1 MTNQE
6 YRKYACKLLVGIYDK
21 ELLSSENHKKI
32 TAMIKARELE
42 LWEINSEILKLRL
55 FHPELIEE
63 SEKYLNPTPVKQRPL
78 IDSEYYWMYQLIP
91 APPRLEDFNDYFV
104 RAIETHDHS
113 FFSAFL
119 HYYEPLLNKKARRF
133 IETYAINADYF
144 PDLKQTFVS
153 VLWEQFLKYDKNHEI
168 PLLQIAKHP
177 INDAWHSMVALQI
190 GAVTMSAKM
199 YVLWRKVAVIVNQT
213 RDDRLSAR
221 ELKERIRAE
230 LPEDTSDEAIDR
242 ALSMLS
248 VWREAIP
255 IINKSATAGDD
266 EYDNNFVCEE
276 NISDMGEESVES
288 ELWCD
293 EVRKAFKTAFLC
305 LTAREKELFGKVHG
319 VNPDTFENF
328 PPIDRETL
336 ALTYNYADESGVRK
350 AEDEICIK
358 IAAELCKIEFADA
371 VYAKKIS
378 PPKNQPKAKNLIYY
392 AYHPR
397 CKKQGGVLVIDTDAE
412 PDVEK
417 PFHSCRVVFTAEGE
431 NKSRHYAYLVAKM
444 LVEEQTVNG
453 KLPTRAFMAKHII
466 YAGLL

>member
-1 MTNQE
+1 MTIHE
-6 YRKYACKLLVGIYDK
+6 YQRYACKLLGGIYDK
-21 ELLSSENHKKI
+21 KLLSSENYKKTI
-32 TAMIKARELE
+32 AMIKARELE
-42 LWEINSEILKLRL
+42 LWEINPEILTLRL
-55 FHPELIEE
+55 FHHELIEE
-63 SEKYLNPTPVKQRPL
+63 SENYLNSTPVKQRPL
-78 IDSEYYWMYQLIP
+78 TDSEYYWMYQLSP
-91 APPRLEDFNDYFV
+91 APPRLGDFNDYFV
-104 RAIETHDHS
+104 RAIETRDHS

-153 VLWEQFLKYDKNHEI
+153 VLWEQFLKYDKNNEI

-177 INDAWHSMVALQI
+177 INEAWHSMVARQI
-190 GAVTMSAKM
+190 GAVAMSAKM
-199 YVLWRKVAVIVNQT
+199 YALWRKVAFIVNQS
-213 RDDRLSAR
+213 RGDRLSAR
-221 ELKERIRAE
+221 ELKEKLRAE
-230 LPEDTSDEAIDR
+230 LPQNTSDEAIDR

-248 VWREAIP
+248 MWREAIP
-255 IINKSATAGDD
+255 IINKSATVGDE

-276 NISDMGEESVES
+276 NIADTGEESVES

-293 EVRKAFKTAFLC
+293 EVRKAFKTAFLS

-319 VNPDTFENF
+319 VNPDTFETF
-328 PPIDRETL
+328 PPIDRESL

-358 IAAELCKIEFADA
+358 IAAELCKLDFADA

-397 CKKQGGVLVIDTDAE
+397 CQKQGGVLVIDISAE
-412 PDVEK
+412 PDFEE
-417 PFHSCRVVFTAEGE
+417 PFQTCRVVFTAEGE
-431 NKSRHYAYLVAKM
+431 KKSRRYAYIAAKM

>member
-1 MTNQE
+1 
-6 YRKYACKLLVGIYDK
+6 
-21 ELLSSENHKKI
+21 
-32 TAMIKARELE
+32 MIKARELE
-42 LWEINSEILKLRL
+42 LWEINPEILRLRL

-63 SEKYLNPTPVKQRPL
+63 SEKYLNSTHVKQRPL
-78 IDSEYYWMYQLIP
+78 INSEYYWMYQLIP
-91 APPRLEDFNDYFV
+91 APLRLEDFNDYFV

-133 IETYAINADYF
+133 IETYAINTDYF

-153 VLWEQFLKYDKNHEI
+153 VLWEQFLKYDKNNEI
-168 PLLQIAKHP
+168 PLLQISKHP
-177 INDAWHSMVALQI
+177 INEAWHSIVARQI
-190 GAVTMSAKM
+190 GVVTMSAKM
-199 YVLWRKVAVIVNQT
+199 YALWRKVAVIVNQT
-213 RDDRLSAR
+213 RGDRLSAR
-221 ELKERIRAE
+221 ELTERIRAK
-230 LPEDTSDEAIDR
+230 LSEDTSDEAIDR

-276 NISDMGEESVES
+276 NIAYTGEESVES

-293 EVRKAFKTAFLC
+293 EVRKAFKTSFLS

-319 VNPDTFENF
+319 VNTDTFEIF
-328 PPIDRETL
+328 PPSDRETL

-358 IAAELCKIEFADA
+358 IAAELCKIDFADA

-378 PPKNQPKAKNLIYY
+378 PPAKQPKAKNLIYY

-397 CKKQGGVLVIDTDAE
+397 CQKAGGVLVINTDAE
-412 PDVEK
+412 PNAEK
-417 PFHSCRVVFTAEGE
+417 PFHTCHVVFTAEGE
-431 NKSRHYAYLVAKM
+431 NKSRRYAYITAKKLVA
-444 LVEEQTVNG
+444 EQSLNG
-453 KLPTRAFMAKHII
+453 KLPTRILITKYIS
-466 YAGLL
+466 

>member
-1 MTNQE
+1 MTIQE
-6 YRKYACKLLVGIYDK
+6 YPRYACKLLGGIYDK
-21 ELLSSENHKKI
+21 ELLSSENYKKI
-32 TAMIKARELE
+32 IAMIKARELE
-42 LWEINSEILKLRL
+42 LWEINPEILKLRL
-55 FHPELIEE
+55 FHPEVIEE
-63 SEKYLNPTPVKQRPL
+63 SEKYLNSKPVKQRPL

-104 RAIETHDHS
+104 RTIETQDHS

-153 VLWEQFLKYDKNHEI
+153 VLWEQFLKYDKANEI

-177 INDAWHSMVALQI
+177 INEAWHSMVARQI

-199 YVLWRKVAVIVNQT
+199 YAIWRKVAVIVNQT
-213 RDDRLSAR
+213 RGNRLSAR

-230 LPEDTSDEAIDR
+230 LPEGTSDDAIDR

-276 NISDMGEESVES
+276 NIADTGEESIES
-288 ELWCD
+288 ELWCE
-293 EVRKAFKTAFLC
+293 EVRKAFKTAFLS
-305 LTAREKELFGKVHG
+305 LTVREKDLFGKVHG
-319 VNPDTFENF
+319 VNPDTFETF

-358 IAAELCKIEFADA
+358 IAAELCKIDFADA
-371 VYAKKIS
+371 VYAKKNIASEKSTEGEEFDILCVS
-378 PPKNQPKAKNLIYY
+378 PALRKAKRCNRCRYRCRARYRKAISILSRGIYGRRREQIKALCLY
-392 AYHPR
+392 YG
-397 CKKQGGVLVIDTDAE
+397 KDIG
-412 PDVEK
+412 
-417 PFHSCRVVFTAEGE
+417 EGT
-431 NKSRHYAYLVAKM
+431 NS
-444 LVEEQTVNG
+444 Q
-453 KLPTRAFMAKHII
+453 
-466 YAGLL
+466 

>member
-6 YRKYACKLLVGIYDK
+6 YRRYACKLLGGIYDK
-21 ELLSSENHKKI
+21 ELLSSENLTKI
-32 TAMIKARELE
+32 LAMIKAQELE
-42 LWEINSEILKLRL
+42 LWEINPEILRLRL
-55 FHPELIEE
+55 FHPELIEK
-63 SEKYLNPTPVKQRPL
+63 SEKYLNSTPVKQRSL

-91 APPRLEDFNDYFV
+91 APPRLENFNDYFV
-104 RAIETHDHS
+104 RAIETYDHS

-133 IETYAINADYF
+133 IETYAIGADYF
-144 PDLKQTFVS
+144 SDLKQTFVS
-153 VLWEQFLKYDKNHEI
+153 VLWEQFLKYDKNNKI
-168 PLLQIAKHP
+168 PLLQIAKPP
-177 INDAWHSMVALQI
+177 INDAWHSMVARQI

-199 YVLWRKVAVIVNQT
+199 YAIWRKVAVIVNQT

-276 NISDMGEESVES
+276 SIADTGEESVES

-293 EVRKAFKTAFLC
+293 EVRKAFKTAFLS
-305 LTAREKELFGKVHG
+305 LTVREKELFEKVHG
-319 VNPDTFENF
+319 VNPDTFEIF

-358 IAAELCKIEFADA
+358 IAAELCKIDFADA

-397 CKKQGGVLVIDTDAE
+397 CQKAGGVLVIDTDTE
-412 PDVEK
+412 PDAEN
-417 PFHSCRVVFTAEGE
+417 PFHTCHVVYMAEGE
-431 NKSRHYAYLVAKM
+431 HKPRRYAYITAKM
-444 LVEEQTVNG
+444 LVKEQKLNG
-453 KLPTRAFMAKHII
+453 KLPTRVFMAKRT
-466 YAGLL
+466 

>member
-6 YRKYACKLLVGIYDK
+6 YRRYACKLLGGIYDK
-21 ELLSSENHKKI
+21 ELLSSENYKKI
-32 TAMIKARELE
+32 IAMIKARELE
-42 LWEINSEILKLRL
+42 LWEINPEILKLRL

-63 SEKYLNPTPVKQRPL
+63 SEKYLNSTVVKQKPL
-78 IDSEYYWMYQLIP
+78 IDSEYYWMYQLTP
-91 APPRLEDFNDYFV
+91 APSRLEDFNDYFV
-104 RAIETHDHS
+104 RAIETRDHT

-133 IETYAINADYF
+133 IETYAINSDYF

-153 VLWEQFLKYDKNHEI
+153 VLWEQFLKYDKSNDI

-177 INDAWHSMVALQI
+177 INDAWHSIVARQI

-199 YVLWRKVAVIVNQT
+199 YAIWRKVAFIVNQT
-213 RDDRLSAR
+213 RCDRLSAR
-221 ELKERIRAE
+221 ELKEKIRAE
-230 LPEDTSDEAIDR
+230 LPENTSDEAIDR

-248 VWREAIP
+248 SWREAIP
-255 IINKSATAGDD
+255 IINKSATAGDN
-266 EYDNNFVCEE
+266 EYDNDNNFVCEE
-276 NISDMGEESVES
+276 NIADTGDESVES

-293 EVRKAFKTAFLC
+293 EVRKAFKTAFLS

-319 VNPDTFENF
+319 VNPDTFEIF
-328 PPIDRETL
+328 TSIDRETL

-358 IAAELCKIEFADA
+358 IAAELCKIDFADA

-397 CKKQGGVLVIDTDAE
+397 CQKAGGVIVIDTDAE
-412 PDVEK
+412 PDPEK
-417 PFHSCRVVFTAEGE
+417 PFHACHVVYTAEGE
-431 NKSRHYAYLVAKM
+431 NKSRRYAYIAARM
-444 LVEEQTVNG
+444 LVEEMTVND
-453 KLPTRAFMAKHII
+453 KLPTRIFVAK
-466 YAGLL
+466 LL

>member
-1 MTNQE
+1 LTNQE
-6 YRKYACKLLVGIYDK
+6 YQRYAYKLLGGITDSK
-21 ELLSSENHKKI
+21 LLSSENCNKI
-32 TAMIKARELE
+32 ITMIKARELE
-42 LWEINSEILKLRL
+42 LWELHPEILKLRL

-63 SEKYLNPTPVKQRPL
+63 SEKYLNSTPVKQRPL
-78 IDSEYYWMYQLIP
+78 IDSDYYWMYQLIP

-104 RAIETHDHS
+104 RAIETYDYS

-133 IETYAINADYF
+133 IETYALGADYF

-153 VLWEQFLKYDKNHEI
+153 VLWEQFLKYDKNNKI
-168 PLLQIAKHP
+168 PLLQIAKPP
-177 INDAWHSMVALQI
+177 INDAWHSMVARQI
-190 GAVTMSAKM
+190 GAVTLSAKM
-199 YVLWRKVAVIVNQT
+199 YAIWRKVAVIVNQT
-213 RDDRLSAR
+213 RGDRLSAR

-248 VWREAIP
+248 MWREAIP

-276 NISDMGEESVES
+276 NIADTGEESVES

-293 EVRKAFKTAFLC
+293 EVRKAFKTAFLS

-319 VNPDTFENF
+319 VNPDTFETF

-358 IAAELCKIEFADA
+358 IAAELCKIDFTDA

-397 CKKQGGVLVIDTDAE
+397 CQKAGGVIVFDTNAE
-412 PDVEK
+412 PNTDK
-417 PFHSCRVVFTAEGE
+417 PFHTCHVIYTAEGE
-431 NKSRHYAYLVAKM
+431 TKSRHYAYIVAKM
-444 LVEEQTVNG
+444 IVGEQFLHG
-453 KLPTRAFMAKHII
+453 KLPIKIFVARNICE
-466 YAGLL
+466 